1 MNAYLG
7 GVGVKKTQKYAYV
20 IFESPLYWNVI
31 AFEQFTI
38 SILERC
44 LYLVMDCCIGDGKV
58 PLEVDLAIPV
68 LLLQLDSVGGLEA
81 VEADE
86 TLTLLLLLLFL
97 LLFAAMIE
105 LFPAKLLGGTFGG
118 TGST

>member
-1 MNAYLG
+1 MY
-7 GVGVKKTQKYAYV
+7 
-20 IFESPLYWNVI
+20 EPLVQLKNIVHLYTKIYWKVI

>member
-1 MNAYLG
+1 M
-7 GVGVKKTQKYAYV
+7 
-20 IFESPLYWNVI
+20 
-31 AFEQFTI
+31 FTN
-38 SILERC
+38 
-44 LYLVMDCCIGDGKV
+44 LVMDCCIGDGKV

-68 LLLQLDSVGGLEA
+68 PLLLQLDSVGGLEA

-86 TLTLLLLLLFL
+86 TLTLLLLLLL
-97 LLFAAMIE
+97 LLFAAAMIE

>member
-1 MNAYLG
+1 
-7 GVGVKKTQKYAYV
+7 
-20 IFESPLYWNVI
+20 
-31 AFEQFTI
+31 
-38 SILERC
+38 
-44 LYLVMDCCIGDGKV
+44 MDCCIGDGKV

-97 LLFAAMIE
+97 LFAAMIE

>member
-1 MNAYLG
+1 M
-7 GVGVKKTQKYAYV
+7 
-20 IFESPLYWNVI
+20 S
-31 AFEQFTI
+31 
-38 SILERC
+38 
-44 LYLVMDCCIGDGKV
+44 YLVMDCCIGDGKV
-58 PLEVDLAIPV
+58 PLEVDWAIPV

-118 TGST
+118 TGSTWKS

>member
-1 MNAYLG
+1 M
-7 GVGVKKTQKYAYV
+7 
-20 IFESPLYWNVI
+20 
-31 AFEQFTI
+31 FTN
-38 SILERC
+38 
-44 LYLVMDCCIGDGKV
+44 LVMDCCIGDGKV

-68 LLLQLDSVGGLEA
+68 PLLLQLDSVGGLEA

-86 TLTLLLLLLFL
+86 TLTLLLLLLLFL
-97 LLFAAMIE
+97 LLFAAAMIE

>member
-1 MNAYLG
+1 MRATKNGILHNAGLSQSLQICFF
-7 GVGVKKTQKYAYV
+7 KMLIRQ
-20 IFESPLYWNVI
+20 
-31 AFEQFTI
+31 
-38 SILERC
+38 
-44 LYLVMDCCIGDGKV
+44 KV
-58 PLEVDLAIPV
+58 P
-68 LLLQLDSVGGLEA
+68 SSLEA

-86 TLTLLLLLLFL
+86 TLTLLLLFL

>member
-1 MNAYLG
+1 
-7 GVGVKKTQKYAYV
+7 
-20 IFESPLYWNVI
+20 
-31 AFEQFTI
+31 
-38 SILERC
+38 
-44 LYLVMDCCIGDGKV
+44 MDCCIGDGKV
-58 PLEVDLAIPV
+58 PLEVDLAIPP

-86 TLTLLLLLLFL
+86 TLTLLLLLLLFL
-97 LLFAAMIE
+97 LLFAAAMIE